1 MNQPTNQDLLDS
13 TPKMEAKLIGECEFD
28 FYGFTRVIK
37 IKAAQGP
44 VRFEWVMADFQRET
58 FQQLA
63 KSIQQ
68 LRDGG
73 NQNPEWQRVWIERT
87 KKASKDADLAL
98 IVLWLILYPKR
109 PFLIQIAADHSDQTK
124 IVKKRIADIIQHNRW
139 MSDYIEL
146 TEWEVRSKQKK
157 ADGKTPL
164 AVCEFMPTNKEG
176 AHGDTPD
183 LMIINELTHIKDW
196 EYVNVLKA
204 NADGVSN
211 GMLMVVTNAGYQG
224 TKALQWR
231 QRADTSPDWITFILD
246 RPAPWHNDKFL
257 RDARLDEKTES
268 RYNRLWRGE
277 WVSGKG
283 DAISESAIERI
294 FRLTGPSYQPE
305 PGWWYL
311 MGMDLGIKHDHSA
324 VAVLGVNL
332 QERAIK
338 VPLWKCW
345 KPNPL
350 IGKVNLQEIREWVA
364 VQSGVWRINSVVY
377 DPAQAELMAQDLE
390 RKVPMREMAFSG
402 GNCNLMAETLIQVLE
417 NNRLVCYDDAEG
429 TLRRDFGKLNIEER
443 RYGFKLEAT
452 SDEFGH
458 ADVATAI
465 IIALPAAVQYLNQ
478 YMSLQPNDQLYNC
491 TEQVELTKQEIDTTP
506 DELREILDMDYGAD
520 PRLFGNDYGIDL
532 GSW

>member
-1 MNQPTNQDLLDS
+1 
-13 TPKMEAKLIGECEFD
+13 
-28 FYGFTRVIK
+28 
-37 IKAAQGP
+37 
-44 VRFEWVMADFQRET
+44 
-58 FQQLA
+58 
-63 KSIQQ
+63 
-68 LRDGG
+68 
-73 NQNPEWQRVWIERT
+73 
-87 KKASKDADLAL
+87 
-98 IVLWLILYPKR
+98 
-109 PFLIQIAADHSDQTK
+109 
-124 IVKKRIADIIQHNRW
+124 
-139 MSDYIEL
+139 
-146 TEWEVRSKQKK
+146 
-157 ADGKTPL
+157 
-164 AVCEFMPTNKEG
+164 
-176 AHGDTPD
+176 
-183 LMIINELTHIKDW
+183 
-196 EYVNVLKA
+196 
-204 NADGVSN
+204 
-211 GMLMVVTNAGYQG
+211 
-224 TKALQWR
+224 
-231 QRADTSPDWITFILD
+231 
-246 RPAPWHNDKFL
+246 
-257 RDARLDEKTES
+257 
-268 RYNRLWRGE
+268 
-277 WVSGKG
+277 
-283 DAISESAIERI
+283 
-294 FRLTGPSYQPE
+294 
-305 PGWWYL
+305 